1 MLQNLAC
8 AWEPVPQHRQELW
21 RGAPHQLAD
30 GGQRVEFDGVTTR
43 PHSRFLRQC
52 QKRRINRLGVNRVA
66 ICVCAFR
73 CASMGN
79 CLGPSATW
87 M

>member
-1 MLQNLAC
+1 MLQNLC
-8 AWEPVPQHRQELW
+8 QNTDRSYGEDR
-21 RGAPHQLAD
+21 PHQLAD

-43 PHSRFLRQC
+43 PHSRFLRQG
-52 QKRRINRLGVNRVA
+52 QIWSVNRLGVNRVA

-73 CASMGN
+73 CASLDN
-79 CLGPSATW
+79 CPGPSATW